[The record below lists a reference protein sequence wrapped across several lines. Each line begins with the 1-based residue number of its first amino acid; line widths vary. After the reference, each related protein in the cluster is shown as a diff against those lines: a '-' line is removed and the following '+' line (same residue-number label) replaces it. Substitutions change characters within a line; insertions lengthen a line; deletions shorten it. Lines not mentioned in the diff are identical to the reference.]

1 MHHETTL
8 ITTMIA
14 GIVFAFVFGA
24 LAVRLRAP
32 ALVGYLAA
40 GVVIGPFTPGY
51 IADAPV
57 AEQFAELGVIF
68 LMFGVGLH
76 FSLADLL
83 AVRRIA
89 VPGALG
95 QMGAAILM
103 GWALGFAMGWSM
115 AASLMFGLALSVAS
129 TVVLLKALEERSLLA
144 SDKGR
149 IAVGWLIVEDIVMI
163 LALVMIP
170 ALVAAT
176 SDSVPAS
183 PAVAV
188 TAGEAG
194 PALAL
199 ALTLVKLAAF
209 VAVMLV
215 IGKRV
220 TPWLLTM
227 ADSSGSA
234 ELFRV
239 AVLALALGSA
249 LGAALLFDVSVALG
263 AFFAGSI
270 IAETQFAK
278 RADGESAALRDMFAV
293 LFFVSVGMLFDP
305 ASVLRQPVALL
316 ATVAIIVL
324 GKTVVAYEI
333 VVHVLRADPRTG
345 VAIAASLAQIGEFS
359 FILAEMG
366 ASLNILP
373 PEARD
378 LILAGA
384 VISIMLNPLAF
395 RAAGTAL
402 PWLHE
407 RIARALRRGAGVASL
422 RSR

>member
-8 ITTMIA
+8 ITTLIA
-14 GIVFAFVFGA
+14 GIVCAFAFGA

-51 IADAPV
+51 IADATV

-76 FSLADLL
+76 FSVGDLL
-83 AVRRIA
+83 AVRRVA

-95 QMGAAILM
+95 QMAAAVAM
-103 GWALGFAMGWSM
+103 GCGLGLAMGWSL
-115 AASLMFGLALSVAS
+115 AASALFGLALSVAS
-129 TVVLLKALEERSLLA
+129 TVVLLKALEERGLLD
-144 SDKGR
+144 SDTGR
-149 IAVGWLIVEDIVMI
+149 VAVGWLIVEDVAMI
-163 LALVMIP
+163 AALVLIP

-176 SDSVPAS
+176 VEDVAPS
-183 PAVAV
+183 PALSLAGGELGVAV
-188 TAGEAG
+188 
-194 PALAL
+194 AL
-199 ALTLVKLAAF
+199 ALTAAKLAAF
-209 VAVMLV
+209 VAAMTL

-220 TPWLLTM
+220 MPWLLAM
-227 ADSSGSA
+227 ADATGSA

-270 IAETQFAK
+270 VAETPFAK

-305 ASVLRQPVALL
+305 ASVLRQPAALA
-316 ATVAIIVL
+316 ATVAIVVL

-333 VVHVLRADPRTG
+333 VVQVLRVDPRSG
-345 VAIAASLAQIGEFS
+345 VVVAASLAQIGEFS

-366 ASLNILP
+366 GALGVLP

-378 LILAGA
+378 LILAAA
-384 VISIMLNPLAF
+384 VISIMLNPVVFRLAE
-395 RAAGTAL
+395 TVL
-402 PWLHE
+402 PWAHVRVAGGL
-407 RIARALRRGAGVASL
+407 RALTGRRA
-422 RSR
+422 

>member
-14 GIVFAFVFGA
+14 GIVCAFVLGA

-40 GVVIGPFTPGY
+40 GVAIGPFTPGY
-51 IADAPV
+51 IADVTV
-57 AEQFAELGVIF
+57 ADQFAELGVIF

-76 FSLADLL
+76 FSLGDLL
-83 AVRRIA
+83 AARRIA

-95 QMGAAILM
+95 QMAAAILM
-103 GWALGFAMGWSM
+103 GWGLGFAMGWSM
-115 AASLMFGLALSVAS
+115 AASLLFGLALSVAS
-129 TVVLLKALEERSLLA
+129 TVVLLKALEERGLIDSEH
-144 SDKGR
+144 GR
-149 IAVGWLIVEDIVMI
+149 IAVGWLIVEDVAMI
-163 LALVMIP
+163 AALVLIP
-170 ALVAAT
+170 ALAAAT
-176 SDSVPAS
+176 SEEVSLS
-183 PAVAV
+183 PAVSLMG
-188 TAGEAG
+188 TGMG
-194 PALAL
+194 PAVAL
-199 ALTLVKLAAF
+199 GLTVAKLAAF
-209 VAVMLV
+209 VGVMLV

-220 TPWLLTM
+220 MPWLLT
-227 ADSSGSA
+227 AVDGSGSA

-278 RADGESAALRDMFAV
+278 RADAESAALRDMFAV

-305 ASVLRQPVALL
+305 ASVLRQPLALL

-333 VVHVLRADPRTG
+333 VVNLLRVDPRTG
-345 VAIAASLAQIGEFS
+345 VVIAASLAQIGEFS

-366 ASLNILP
+366 ASLGVLP

-395 RAAGTAL
+395 RAAEHAL
-402 PWLHE
+402 PWM
-407 RIARALRRGAGVASL
+407 RNRMGSALRIGAR
-422 RSR
+422 RSS

>member
-14 GIVFAFVFGA
+14 GVVCAFAFGA

-40 GVVIGPFTPGY
+40 GVAIGPFTPGY
-51 IADAPV
+51 IADAAV
-57 AEQFAELGVIF
+57 AEQLAELGVIF

-76 FSLADLL
+76 FSLGDLL
-83 AVRRIA
+83 AARRIA

-95 QMGAAILM
+95 QMAAAILM
-103 GWALGFAMGWSM
+103 GSALGFALGWSM
-115 AASLMFGLALSVAS
+115 AASLLFGLALSVAS
-129 TVVLLKALEERSLLA
+129 TVVLLKALEERALLG
-144 SDKGR
+144 SEEGR
-149 IAVGWLIVEDIVMI
+149 IAVGWLIVEDVAMIV
-163 LALVMIP
+163 ALVMIP

-176 SDSVPAS
+176 SEAVPAS

-194 PALAL
+194 PAVAL
-199 ALTLVKLAAF
+199 ALTAVKLGAF

-220 TPWLLTM
+220 MPRLLAM
-227 ADSSGSA
+227 ADGSGSA

-270 IAETQFAK
+270 IAETEFAK
-278 RADGESAALRDMFAV
+278 RADAESAALRDMFAV

-305 ASVLRQPVALL
+305 ASVLRQPLALL
-316 ATVAIIVL
+316 ATVAIIVV
-324 GKTVVAYEI
+324 GKTVAAYEL
-333 VVHVLRADPRTG
+333 VVHVLRVNPRTG
-345 VAIAASLAQIGEFS
+345 VVIAASLAQIGEFS

-366 ASLNILP
+366 ASLNLLP

-384 VISIMLNPLAF
+384 VISIMLNPVVFRLAE
-395 RAAGTAL
+395 TTL
-402 PWLHE
+402 PWLHLQV
-407 RIARALRRGAGVASL
+407 ARAMRARADRRP
-422 RSR
+422 

>member
-14 GIVFAFVFGA
+14 GIVFAFAFGA

-51 IADAPV
+51 IADTAV

-95 QMGAAILM
+95 QMAAAIAM
-103 GWALGFAMGWSM
+103 GWGLGFAMGWSVT
-115 AASLMFGLALSVAS
+115 ASLLFGLALSVAS
-129 TVVLLKALEERSLLA
+129 TVVLLKALEERSLID
-144 SDKGR
+144 SEQGR
-149 IAVGWLIVEDIVMI
+149 IAVGWLIVEDVAMI
-163 LALVMIP
+163 AALVLIP

-176 SDSVPAS
+176 TEDVSLSPALS
-183 PAVAV
+183 LLGTDMGPAVAL
-188 TAGEAG
+188 G
-194 PALAL
+194 
-199 ALTLVKLAAF
+199 LTVLKLVGF

-220 TPWLLTM
+220 MPWLLAM
-227 ADSSGSA
+227 ADGSGSA

-270 IAETQFAK
+270 IAETEFAK
-278 RADGESAALRDMFAV
+278 RADSESAALRDMFAV

-305 ASVLRQPVALL
+305 ASVLRQPLALL
-316 ATVAIIVL
+316 ATVAIIML
-324 GKTVVAYEI
+324 GKTVVAYEV
-333 VVHVLRADPRTG
+333 VVHVLRVDPRTG
-345 VAIAASLAQIGEFS
+345 VVIAASLAQIGEFS

-366 ASLNILP
+366 ASLNVLP

-395 RAAGTAL
+395 RAAETAL

-407 RIARALRRGAGVASL
+407 RIAAALRRGARPAS
-422 RSR
+422 

>member
-1 MHHETTL
+1 MHHDATL

-24 LAVRLRAP
+24 VAVRLRAP

-40 GVVIGPFTPGY
+40 GVLIGPFTPGY
-51 IADAPV
+51 IADAAA

-76 FSLADLL
+76 FSVGDLL

-103 GWALGFAMGWSM
+103 GWALGFAMGWST
-115 AASLMFGLALSVAS
+115 AASLLFGLALAVAS
-129 TVVLLKALEERSLLA
+129 TVVLLKALEERGLLN
-144 SDKGR
+144 SNEGR
-149 IAVGWLIVEDIVMI
+149 IAVGWLIVEDVVMI
-163 LALVMIP
+163 AALVLIP

-176 SDSVPAS
+176 AEDLPAS
-183 PAVAV
+183 PAVAI
-188 TAGEAG
+188 TGGQAG
-194 PALAL
+194 PIVAL
-199 ALTLVKLAAF
+199 ALTVVKLVAF

-220 TPWLLTM
+220 MPWLLTM
-227 ADSSGSA
+227 AHATGSA

-270 IAETQFAK
+270 IAETDFAE
-278 RADGESAALRDMFAV
+278 RADGESASLRDMFAV

-305 ASVLRQPVALL
+305 ASVLRQPVALA
-316 ATVAIIVL
+316 ATVLIIVF
-324 GKTVVAYEI
+324 GKTIVAYEI
-333 VVHVLRADPRTG
+333 VVHGLRADPRTG
-345 VAIAASLAQIGEFS
+345 VVIAASLAQIGEFS

-366 ASLNILP
+366 FGLGVLP

-384 VISIMLNPLAF
+384 VISIMLNPLVF
-395 RAAGTAL
+395 RFAETAL
-402 PWLHE
+402 PWVHL
-407 RIARALRRGAGVASL
+407 RVVAALRPLGI
-422 RSR
+422 